1 MIRNCLSLCL
11 ITLALSCY
19 TFNCNAQEE
28 EKGDIRMVQK
38 GDVVQVD
45 YKLTVNDEIIDSSE
59 GRGPLEVTVGQG
71 QLIPGFEKEL
81 IGMKEGEK
89 KSFQV
94 APEDGYGPLNEEAFA
109 KVPREKLGDDI
120 TPEVGMI
127 LSVGSPDGRT
137 HRVKIHE
144 VDNDTITLDFN
155 HPLAGQTLNFDIEL
169 VGIKEGASESDNESD
184 NE

>member
-1 MIRNCLSLCL
+1 
-11 ITLALSCY
+11 
-19 TFNCNAQEE
+19 
-28 EKGDIRMVQK
+28 MVQK
-38 GDVVQVD
+38 GDKVQVD

-59 GRGPLEVTVGQG
+59 GHGPLEVVVGEG

-81 IGMKEGEK
+81 LGMKEGDK

-94 APEDGYGPLNEEAFA
+94 APEDGYGPVNQEAFA
-109 KVPREKLGDDI
+109 EIPREKLGDEI

-144 VDNDTITLDFN
+144 VNNDSITLDFN
-155 HPLAGQTLNFDIEL
+155 HPLAGETLNFDIEL
-169 VGIKEGASESDNESD
+169 VGIESSATEGDNE
-184 NE
+184 